1 MLGERDR
8 ECGFQETKKNGM
20 GLGNYELLENTLKI
34 MIFVLIFD
42 KFELINSIINEVQNE
57 IIKSIFVPFVCHG
70 EAQRS
75 RMVKYF

>member
-1 MLGERDR
+1 
-8 ECGFQETKKNGM
+8 M

-57 IIKSIFVPFVCHG
+57 IIKSFFVPFACHV

-75 RMVKYF
+75 RMVKNFKELT